1 MYAGHAVTRTCAR
14 REAGCTS
21 AVHIKN
27 GPQRRQ
33 PRRIQNEIK
42 TKHPNYTLWIG
53 ETQMDYE
60 DYFRV
65 WTLFRER
72 MAKRAMDAVSTEI
85 QDHYNQILQDMAL
98 LEAEVFLEK

>member
-1 MYAGHAVTRTCAR
+1 
-14 REAGCTS
+14 
-21 AVHIKN
+21 
-27 GPQRRQ
+27 
-33 PRRIQNEIK
+33 
-42 TKHPNYTLWIG
+42 
-53 ETQMDYE
+53 MDYE

-72 MAKRAMDAVSTEI
+72 MAKRAMDAVSTET